1 MVLVALQLSSRI
13 KRWLARCWAIISLL
27 LSAHFLFAQSS
38 GSPEDSLR
46 RRMAYLEQQGH
57 YQQALKAGQT
67 LLQYQYK
74 IYGQHHIKIVQTY
87 GLLGITNRLMGRLFK
102 SRNYFRKALKIQ
114 EKVFGIQSPKNFYLH
129 INLANTYR
137 MLKRYSKAITH
148 SKQALLVNP
157 RGNYALYINLGIS
170 YYKLAKYDSALY
182 CYQKALKLANRPGV
196 FTNMGDTYLK
206 LGKIDQ
212 AIEHYQQAQRDALPF
227 YTRISLQ
234 YRLAKG
240 WYAKA
245 TQFDKDTA
253 QAIPHAQRA
262 YRLLL
267 QTDSLIQ
274 SARFRAEK
282 NKLVLSKWVAA
293 TTKLGMTVSHHLYRY
308 ATTKTTREHWLEQ
321 LFSFSERQKSS
332 ILVGD
337 IMGQAT
343 PSYIRLATI
352 QQKLADS
359 VAVLVYGFGQDSLYA
374 LAITQKEY
382 LLKAL
387 PKDSVVKHEKR
398 YNFYLSTLR
407 VKETVRYTHQM
418 YRWLVAPLYATI
430 GSKKRWLIVGGILNM
445 MPFDTFCQKLGVD
458 TRKVA
463 FLDINYQKFE
473 YLIWKHTI
481 SYATSATLA
490 FWPRKSRK
498 YARQFFGIAPGAYQD
513 TAHYRSLVHATREV
527 KDIARLIP
535 QGTKLLLGKAA
546 NRKQVMT
553 QDHNAR
559 WLHFSTHGVY
569 DWKESRNGLLLYDG
583 PWLLKD
589 MEGLKIESDL
599 VVLSICSAAAGVR
612 VQGEGRIAI
621 TRNFM
626 RAGAR
631 NMVFTLWPV
640 NDRLAARM
648 MTSFYKYL
656 VKGLDY
662 AGALRQAKLEFLRD
676 PKPVYGYPGLWA
688 VFMLE
693 GRYR

>member
-1 MVLVALQLSSRI
+1 MTPVVFQLSLRI
-13 KRWLARCWAIISLL
+13 QFWLTRFWIIISLL
-27 LSAHFLFAQSS
+27 LCTYSLFAQSS
-38 GSPEDSLR
+38 HEDSLR
-46 RRMAYLEQQGH
+46 KKIEHFEQQGH
-57 YQQALKAGQT
+57 YQQALKVGHS
-67 LLQYQYK
+67 LLQYQQKKHGYD
-74 IYGQHHIKIVQTY
+74 HIKVAQTY
-87 GLLGITNRLMGRLFK
+87 NLLGITSELMGQLYK
-102 SRNYFRKALKIQ
+102 SRNYKSQALKIQ
-114 EKVFGIQSPKNFYLH
+114 EKHYGLHSPKNSYLH
-129 INLANTYR
+129 INLANIYR
-137 MLKRYSKAITH
+137 KLKEYPKAIEH
-148 SKQALLVNP
+148 SKKVLLINP
-157 RGNYALYINLGIS
+157 MGSYGLYLNLGLS
-170 YYKLAKYDSALY
+170 YHKLTKYDSALY
-182 CYQKALKLANRPGV
+182 CYQKALKLANRSGV
-196 FTNMGDTYLK
+196 LTNIGDTYLK
-206 LGKIDQ
+206 LDKVDQ
-212 AIEHYQQAQRDALPF
+212 AIDYYQQAQRDHLPF

-245 TQFDKDTA
+245 TQFDKDTV
-253 QAIPHAQRA
+253 QAISYAQRA

-282 NKLVLSKWVAA
+282 NKLVLSEWIAA
-293 TTKLGMTVSHHLYRY
+293 ITELGMTVSHYLHKC
-308 ATTKTTREHWLEQ
+308 ATTTTTREYWLEQ
-321 LFSFSERQKSS
+321 LFFFSERQKSS

-343 PSYIRLATI
+343 PAYIRLTAI

-359 VAVLVYGFGQDSLYA
+359 VAVIVYGFGQDSLYA
-374 LAITQKEY
+374 LAITQKQC

-387 PKDSVVKHEKR
+387 PKDSVVKHEEG
-398 YNFYLSTLR
+398 YNFYLSSLR

-418 YRWLVAPLYATI
+418 YRWLIAPLYATI

-445 MPFDTFCQKLGVD
+445 MPFDTFCQKLGTD

-513 TAHYRSLVHATREV
+513 TVKHRTLPYATQEV
-527 KDIARLIP
+527 KNIARLIS
-535 QGTKLLLGKAA
+535 QDTKLLLGKAA
-546 NRKQVMT
+546 NRKQVIT
-553 QDHNAR
+553 QSHKTR

-589 MEGLKIESDL
+589 MEESLKIESDL
-599 VVLSICSAAAGVR
+599 VVLSICSAAAGVQ

-656 VKGLDY
+656 MRGRDY
-662 AGALRQAKLEFLRD
+662 AEALRQAKLEFLRD

-693 GRYR
+693 GRF